1 MRNNDKR
8 DYKKAVIFIIGIAL
22 IIAVLSI
29 FAVFSASIM
38 YWLGFEYESVGSFIL
53 YFIIGSFVSY
63 PMNLIAGALP
73 KALLKLKKISKSP
86 AIFLYMVL
94 DTIAT
99 FLGFYLV
106 DVSMSSVSSSNISLL
121 VLALIF
127 AALAISDITEKTN
140 D

>member
-1 MRNNDKR
+1 MSNNDKR
-8 DYKKAVIFIIGIAL
+8 ESKKAVIFIIGIAL

-38 YWLGFEYESVGSFIL
+38 HWLGFEYESVGSFIL
-53 YFIIGSFVSY
+53 YFIIASFVSY
-63 PMNLIAGALP
+63 PMNLIAGAFP
-73 KALLKLKKISKSP
+73 KALLKLKKISKSF
-86 AIFLYMVL
+86 AVFLYMVL

-106 DVSMSSVSSSNISLL
+106 DVSMSSVESSNISLL

-127 AALAISDITEKTN
+127 AALGISDITEKTN